1 MATADSLERKALAEK
16 KARAEAEKARLAEAK
31 KRVAKL
37 KASKGKY
44 DFKIDSSPHQHTRI
58 VAYDKV
64 TGREAGRITLDN
76 LKNGKRQISSIYV
89 EDGLRR
95 QGLGTALFL
104 EAKKQ
109 GLKPAHSPDRTV
121 KGDAFA
127 KNVGGDVPE
136 KDVYNLGGKSNIEKM
151 KDKARR
157 KAENKKYGQQRARQM
172 ATERALEQ
180 ARQRATA
187 PRPAPTKV
195 PVPGIDT
202 PAYREPPKPPRIPGV
217 TAGLNAITRMA
228 GPLGMLGFVFDAAGQ
243 IANTKKPALNSPQFQ
258 F

>member
-37 KASKGKY
+37 RAAKGKY
-44 DFKIDSSPHQHTRI
+44 DFKLEGDKTKPRLM
-58 VAYDKV
+58 AYEKG
-64 TGREAGRITLDN
+64 TTKEIGSLTLNN
-76 LKNGKRQISSIYV
+76 LKNNAREIESIYV
-89 EDGLRR
+89 ADTARR
-95 QGLGTALFL
+95 KGLGTALYL
-104 EAKKQ
+104 EAKRL
-109 GLKPAHSPDRTV
+109 GLKPAHSPLRTEA
-121 KGDAFA
+121 GDAFA
-127 KNVGGDVPE
+127 KNVGGTVPTLGRQSGIKIPDAYKLRQE
-136 KDVYNLGGKSNIEKM
+136 AKKANKDYGKERAKRIAQER
-151 KDKARR
+151 AFRR
-157 KAENKKYGQQRARQM
+157 KIG
-172 ATERALEQ
+172 LD
-180 ARQRATA
+180 TA